1 MGKRGNRRPLRKN
14 IISGDGGGTF
24 RPNDNITRE
33 ELVKIIVTAFGLYD
47 ETAQNDFDDVDSAAW
62 YAAYISSAR
71 KAGISSGIS
80 ESRFGTGEP
89 ITRQDLI
96 TISYRTIS
104 LFKKLD
110 TSGEITF
117 DDIADFSEYSKEAA
131 AANFSRR
138 RKYGKLT
145 KSA

>member
-1 MGKRGNRRPLRKN
+1 M
-14 IISGDGGGTF
+14 
-24 RPNDNITRE
+24 
-33 ELVKIIVTAFGLYD
+33 
-47 ETAQNDFDDVDSAAW
+47 DSAAW
-62 YAAYISSAR
+62 YAAYILSAR
-71 KAGISSGIS
+71 KAGIISGIS

-131 AANFSRR
+131 AASFSRK
-138 RKYGKLT
+138 RKYGKLR
-145 KSA
+145 KVHKNSWYSR